1 VAAAGN
7 RRAARAE
14 PELAVIWMRP
24 QRPARGPRPTHSRDE
39 ITTAAIRIADAEG
52 IEAVSMRRVA
62 AELGTGATSLYRY
75 VSRKEDLF
83 DLMVDAV
90 LGEDGPAGRPSGD
103 WRADLLG
110 IAHRTRATILRH
122 PWMAA
127 LASDRTTLGP
137 NALDAAEHALSVVD
151 GLGLDIDEM
160 LVVLGTLQAFV
171 RGYVVSELA
180 EQEAMRRSGLD
191 RDRWMQAHS
200 PYIRTILESGRHPR
214 VARVVIDATAPHDA
228 DRAERGFALGLERLL
243 EGFAAALPHAGR
255 APAGMGP
262 GD

>member
-1 VAAAGN
+1 VN
-7 RRAARAE
+7 RRAARVE
-14 PELAVIWMRP
+14 PELGVIWMRP
-24 QRPARGPRPTHSRDE
+24 QHPARGPRPTHSRDE
-39 ITTAAIRIADAEG
+39 ITAAAIRIADAEG

-62 AELGTGATSLYRY
+62 AALGTGATSLYRY
-75 VSRKEDLF
+75 VARKEDLF

-90 LGEDGPAGRPSGD
+90 LGEDDPPGQPSGD

-110 IAHRTRATILRH
+110 IAHRTRAAILRH

-137 NALDAAEHALSVVD
+137 NALGAAEFALSVVD

-160 LVVLGTLQAFV
+160 IVVLGTLQAFV

-180 EQEAMRRSGLD
+180 EQEAIRRSGLD
-191 RDRWMQAHS
+191 REHWMAAHG
-200 PYIRTILESGRHPR
+200 PYIRAILESGRHPR
-214 VARVVIDATAPHDA
+214 VARVIIDARAPHYV

-243 EGFAAALPHAGR
+243 DGVAAAVPRAEHAADGTE
-255 APAGMGP
+255 P
-262 GD
+262 GG